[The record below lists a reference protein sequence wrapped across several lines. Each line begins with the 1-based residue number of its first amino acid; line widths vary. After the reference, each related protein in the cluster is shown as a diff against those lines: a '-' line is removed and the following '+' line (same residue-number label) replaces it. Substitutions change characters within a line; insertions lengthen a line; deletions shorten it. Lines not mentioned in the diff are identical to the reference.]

1 MRKFSPIIISEKE
14 KKRIRFQ
21 SDKAYFVRKWV
32 PFSSVALA
40 IGNNQAD
47 ILDAI
52 KQDAKG
58 NGRYWYV
65 RASVLKKRVPPAELV
80 LYTEMYEITITENKH
95 GSWYAL
101 FREGLLLTPKEYD
114 TNSVNPYGRFD
125 NEIDGMMRIIEV
137 SPSHLTGY
145 KKYFKSS
152 DVAELLHH
160 PYELVSKAPSLS
172 SWKPVS
178 VASNYSVY
186 VPAETNLEMPF
197 PSKNIVSGVHEAYFE
212 KKDMEIQYVQPNKRR
227 TLSTVLTAS
236 DIQAWSGQAR
246 YPQQATVMNSN
257 SALKVAKALALPTDL
272 DYDWLHLI
280 AFSFGPA
287 ENLDTQQHPHN
298 LVLGTKAA
306 NTKMLE
312 TESKIKKLASKSY
325 AVLVTVTVTCTEI
338 KGGQYAT
345 WLAKEIKYSYKTLD
359 INGSNTIAEEIT
371 FNPFLRVTPS
381 LCEYMATMYH
391 LDKISEGKKPGT
403 KQSKADLSKFKLSG
417 KRPLPSDDDDE
428 LFAFADNSLWADLKL
443 EDVSVQKTDS
453 LGDSMLF
460 EMAPSNPRL
469 RRRISRSLEESPGHL
484 YTAEAS
490 VFGQSDIPVTGAV
503 LESGEQFALLNLAKD
518 GFTFASL
525 FQDFRCDHTDLFML
539 DDVNV
544 HFGLGE
550 EEGDST
556 LSFSGLLRL
565 ENGPLASIKSL
576 LNLNNG
582 LLISG
587 EIQFDGFSDAGL
599 IRPTSFTLTSAASM
613 FLPLPGGIT
622 LTSGSLQIS
631 VGPSANNLTMTQG
644 WHISAIIAG
653 TVEIPALGGDKPAV
667 LNASLGYQGNNL
679 FMTAEVEGIADVL
692 GIPGFTL
699 DSLAVQGSVGA
710 DNRLQVAATMIGGTQ
725 VYSFFGEISK
735 EYAGIAASA
744 EHFTIKDVAELYY
757 MLSGEKLALP
767 EHEVAFDNV
776 FVGLA
781 TRDCTIAGRPMSK
794 GLTLR
799 GDLTVE
805 GHRFGIEAVI
815 SSDGVSFNGSIDR
828 LQIGP
833 LEIKEAKLSLE
844 LYRASSGKPTNLA
857 IYGAVAIE
865 GIEVDCE
872 VRFEKRPEGS
882 NVLVYA
888 RIAADNLKLS
898 TIIPAVED
906 SFADSLAFEEAVF
919 IYASGDGLSHS
930 THFSYP
936 VRQGV
941 QLIGK
946 LKEIPALSSLSRS
959 RQSGL
964 LLSAHLGSQ
973 TDITIDMSG
982 IKLEL
987 GSGVDTDS
995 LYARVVL
1002 LPKPA
1007 LQLALG
1013 LNVAVANQAG
1023 PLHFDLILEI
1033 DALGARGSA
1042 TMKNWWVEPFG
1053 IEGLKIGP
1061 AIALQLGIIYA
1072 QFAATGTPSEFGI
1085 AGGLAVGSVEAQMAV
1100 NISED
1105 PTREILMGSLT
1116 RLTSRDLV
1124 QFAEQLTGLS
1134 LLGEDAPNFFE
1145 FEDLLLYIAPAG
1157 GSIGTITFEPGF
1169 SFSGKMVLF
1178 GKRASIYARASKTG
1192 VSVKGSLEHLE
1203 LGPLEIR
1210 GHQGPD
1216 AAIDLV
1222 IDEKKQSL
1230 FVDGALSLFG
1240 MNVEVFAD
1248 ISNRGAHFHFE
1259 LAFGDVMKFVVRG
1272 DSEGEMSKPETLDFS
1287 LYALWQNDLTAYLQT
1302 TVARKLRDA
1311 IHAVEHDIDEAKER
1325 VNEAERAYLGL
1336 FTPACDRLDEAEKEA
1351 NRYLRQLTLKVEE
1364 ERRKFDSSLNDAK
1377 KEVEACKAA
1386 YDETL
1391 LEAESLVAQAQEE
1404 YDAAIAQAEAVVE
1417 QAQAEYDQ
1425 VLYSAEQIVDDAQR
1439 IYEEAMDSAIRD
1451 VRNVR
1456 NQISSIQQDIDAAS
1470 YELSHLEWY
1479 EVPYMAPILSAKIVS
1494 LEVAMLTAQSLLD
1507 AAEGALTLVKYGQ
1520 SYLVLGA
1527 AKRAL
1532 ETVRVG
1538 VQYTALG
1545 NAKQA
1550 LALIRFGGQY
1560 MVLDNAKRALAA
1572 VRLGTDYQAWTLALK
1587 TLELVHMAGQTA
1599 LSAAESALADFG
1611 QSAAHLAVGI
1621 AKQALEA
1628 IKTGTAALAFENAKV
1643 LLEAAKYGAA
1653 TTLKLAEFAA
1663 EHAGDLLD
1671 VRKVELSGS
1680 LKEAKQGKLLSVSI
1694 EAAVFGHEFR
1704 LDIDFDVR
1712 EPARLIE
1719 DLFRHALNQA
1729 TSFITG

>member
-1 MRKFSPIIISEKE
+1 MRKFSPIIVLEKE
-14 KKRIRFQ
+14 EKRIRFQ
-21 SDKAYFVRKWV
+21 SGNAHFVRKWV
-32 PFSSVALA
+32 SFSSVELA
-40 IGNNQAD
+40 IGNNQAAT
-47 ILDAI
+47 LDAI
-52 KQDAKG
+52 KQDTQG

-65 RASVLKKRVPPAELV
+65 RASDLEKLVSPAELV
-80 LYTEMYEITITENKH
+80 LYTEEYEIKITENKY

-114 TNSVNPYGRFD
+114 SNSVNPYGRFD

-137 SPSHLTGY
+137 SPSNLTGY
-145 KKYFKSS
+145 KKFFKSS
-152 DVAELLHH
+152 GVAELLHH
-160 PYELVSKAPSLS
+160 PYELVSEAPSLS
-172 SWKPVS
+172 NWKRVS

-186 VPAETNLEMPF
+186 VPAKTNLEMPF
-197 PSKNIVSGVHEAYFE
+197 PSTSTVSGVHEAFFE
-212 KKDMEIQYVQPNKRR
+212 KKDMGIQYVQPKKTR

-257 SALKVAKALALPTDL
+257 PASKVAKALALPPDL

-287 ENLDTQQHPHN
+287 ENLDTQQHPNN

-325 AVLVTVTVTCTEI
+325 AVMVTVTVTCTEI
-338 KGGQYAT
+338 KGGQYAS
-345 WLAKEIKYSYKTLD
+345 WLAKEIKYSYRTLD
-359 INGSNTIAEEIT
+359 IEDSNTIAEEIT

-391 LDKISEGKKPGT
+391 LDNISEGKKPRT
-403 KQSKADLSKFKLSG
+403 KQSKANLSKFKLTG
-417 KRPLPSDDDDE
+417 KRPLPSDDE

-443 EDVSVQKTDS
+443 EDVSAQKTDS

-469 RRRISRSLEESPGHL
+469 RRRISQSLEEIPGHL

-503 LESGEQFALLNLAKD
+503 LDSGEHFALLNLAKD

-525 FQDFRCDHTDLFML
+525 FQDFHCDHTDLFML

-544 HFGLGE
+544 HFGLAG

-556 LSFSGLLRL
+556 LSFSGVLRL
-565 ENGPLASIKSL
+565 ESGPLAWIKSL

-587 EIQFDGFSDAGL
+587 EIRFDGFSDAGL

-613 FLPLPGGIT
+613 FLPLPGGMT

-631 VGPSANNLTMTQG
+631 VGPSANNLTLTQG

-679 FMTAEVEGIADVL
+679 FMTAEVEGIVDVF

-699 DSLAVQGSVGA
+699 DSLAIQGSVGA

-725 VYSFFGEISK
+725 VYGFFGEISK

-744 EHFTIKDVAELYY
+744 EHFTIKDVAELYC
-757 MLSGEKLALP
+757 MLSGEELAPP

-844 LYRASSGKPTNLA
+844 LYRASSGKPTKLA
-857 IYGAVAIE
+857 IYGAVVIE

-888 RIAADNLKLS
+888 SIAADNLKLS

-906 SFADSLAFEEAVF
+906 SFADSLAFEKAVF
-919 IYASGDGLSHS
+919 IYSSSDGLFHS
-930 THFSYP
+930 THCSYP

-964 LLSAHLGSQ
+964 LLSAHFGSQ

-1023 PLHFDLILEI
+1023 PLHFDLVLEI

-1134 LLGEDAPNFFE
+1134 LLGEDSPNFFE

-1178 GKRASIYARASKTG
+1178 GKRASIYTRASKTG
-1192 VSVKGSLEHLE
+1192 VAVKGSLEHLE

-1216 AAIDLV
+1216 ATIDLV

-1230 FVDGALSLFG
+1230 FVDGALSIFG
-1240 MNVEVFAD
+1240 MNAEVFAD

-1302 TVARKLRDA
+1302 TVARKLHDA

-1325 VNEAERAYLGL
+1325 VNEAERAYLEL
-1336 FTPACDRLDEAEKEA
+1336 FTPARDRLNEAEKEA

-1386 YDETL
+1386 FDGAL
-1391 LEAESLVAQAQEE
+1391 LEAESLVAQAQAE
-1404 YDAAIAQAEAVVE
+1404 YDAAIAQAEAAVE

-1456 NQISSIQQDIDAAS
+1456 SQISSIQQDIDAAS

-1538 VQYTALG
+1538 VQYTALR
-1545 NAKQA
+1545 NSKQA
-1550 LALIRFGGQY
+1550 LALIQFGGQY

-1587 TLELVHMAGQTA
+1587 SLELVHMAGQTA
-1599 LSAAESALADFG
+1599 LSAAESALADYG
-1611 QSAAHLAVGI
+1611 QSAAHLAVEI

-1628 IKTGTAALAFENAKV
+1628 IQTGTSALAFENAKV

-1694 EAAVFGHEFR
+1694 EAAVFGQEFR